1 MFWFILFLLMLFL
14 WIYATTKLA
23 GPDLKQYDS
32 AVGENF
38 AAHDNDQQ
46 VTKAFLQSVNEV
58 KKRASA
64 TRSLKKGLAVIR
76 EFADNLS
83 AELESDSEY
92 IATVANGVTC
102 EWAVAP
108 GSDPKRRILFL
119 HGGAFLMGS
128 PKGHR
133 FYADR
138 LSRIA
143 KAAVLS
149 VDYRMLPDNNRNS
162 ASEDAQS
169 AYHWILHHGPSGE
182 TPLDM
187 LLVAGDSAGG
197 NLALML
203 SGWSKTGA
211 ARNPDAVIGFS
222 PSLDTT
228 LDSPTFKTNKHTD
241 ILLGK
246 PLGFLSSLPRAL
258 ALWFGVITM
267 RANPSNVMLSPL
279 FGDLNDL
286 PPTLIHASSSEVLL
300 GDAIRY
306 TNKAK
311 AAGSNVKLQIWAD
324 QIHDWHILSS
334 GSGSADEAWAE
345 VDKFIVETIG

>member
-1 MFWFILFLLMLFL
+1 MIWFILFLLVLFL
-14 WIYATTKLA
+14 WIFAATKLA
-23 GPDLKQYDS
+23 GPDLSQYDS

-38 AAHDNDQQ
+38 AAHENDQP
-46 VTKAFLQSVNEV
+46 VTRTFLQSVKEV
-58 KKRASA
+58 EKRAGA
-64 TRSLKKGLAVIR
+64 TKSLKKGLAMVR

-83 AELESDSEY
+83 SGLESDSEY
-92 IATVANGVTC
+92 ITTVANGVAC

-149 VDYRMLPDNNRNS
+149 VDYRMLPENNRNS
-162 ASEDAQS
+162 ASIDAQS
-169 AYHWILHHGPSGE
+169 AYHWILQHGPSGE
-182 TPLDM
+182 TPLDK

-211 ARNPDAVIGFS
+211 ARKPDAAIGFS

-228 LDSPTFKTNKHTD
+228 LNSPTFKTNKHTD

-246 PLGFLSSLPRAL
+246 PLGFLSRLPRTL

-267 RANPSNVMLSPL
+267 RANPSSILLSPL

-300 GDAIRY
+300 GDSIRY

-311 AAGSNVKLQIWAD
+311 AAGSDVTLQIWAD

-334 GSGSADEAWAE
+334 GSGSANEAWSE
-345 VDKFIVETIG
+345 VDKFIAEIIG

>member
-1 MFWFILFLLMLFL
+1 MFWFILFLLALFL
-14 WIYATTKLA
+14 WVFATTKLA
-23 GPDLKQYDS
+23 GPDLSQYDS
-32 AVGENF
+32 EVGENF
-38 AAHDNDQQ
+38 AAHENDQEYTQ
-46 VTKAFLQSVNEV
+46 TFLQSVKEV
-58 KKRASA
+58 ERRASA
-64 TRSLKKGLAVIR
+64 TKSLKKGLAITR

-83 AELESDSEY
+83 AGLESDSEF
-92 IATVANGVTC
+92 ITTVANGVPC
-102 EWAVAP
+102 EWAIAP

-133 FYADR
+133 IYADQ

-149 VDYRMLPDNNRNS
+149 VDYRMLPENKRNA

-169 AYHWILHHGPSGE
+169 AYHWILHNGPSGE
-182 TPLDM
+182 TPLDK

-197 NLALML
+197 NLALMI

-211 ARNPDAVIGFS
+211 ARKPDAVIGFS
-222 PSLDTT
+222 PSLDST
-228 LDSPTFKTNKHTD
+228 LDSPTFKANKHTD

-246 PLGFLSSLPRAL
+246 PLGFLSRLPKTL
-258 ALWFGVITM
+258 SLWFGVISM
-267 RANPSNVMLSPL
+267 RANPSSVLLSPL

-300 GDAIRY
+300 GDSIRY

-311 AAGSNVKLQIWAD
+311 AAGSDVKLQIWAD

-334 GSGSADEAWAE
+334 GSGSADEAWSE
-345 VDKFIVETIG
+345 VDKFITETIA